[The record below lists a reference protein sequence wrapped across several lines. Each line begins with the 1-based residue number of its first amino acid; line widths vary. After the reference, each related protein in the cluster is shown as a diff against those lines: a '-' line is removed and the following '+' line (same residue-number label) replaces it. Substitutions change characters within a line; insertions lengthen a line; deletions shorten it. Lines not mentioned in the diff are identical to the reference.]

1 MLLFEIKGKY
11 SYNPVSGN
19 DRMNSGTVRIVWQ
32 TNENGGRIH
41 AAVGEPIVGVPPPW
55 SRLYANW
62 RRKTLPDTGATPVI
76 SLNTSGEPL
85 GLFTQPTSIQGVGFK
100 KFFWSQDT
108 GRFGFAALPG
118 INPVEMRGG
127 EVRNEQFTIGLAMG
141 VYEDSTTGAYQEF
154 VEVSDTTR
162 LYSLTDFP
170 AIVRTED
177 FTASRLRFDI
187 RRWVQGFAAGVS
199 TEVFDTESVTWHANI
214 RNASNDTLVASIK
227 LGGLEKDS
235 SYIGIDSSFASFP
248 RQTIYVQL
256 LAEANPL
263 VFPCHAW
270 SGTSTVPGR
279 MHEYS
284 INKNTAGAHSH
295 PSGVVLHPNVPNPF
309 NPITKLAYSLNEDL
323 PVRLSVHDLLGRELV
338 VLVDGVRPIGRW
350 EVLFDG
356 SGLPSGTYLYRI
368 QAGGSVHTRVMTL
381 VR

>member
-338 VLVDGVRPIGRW
+338 VLVDGVRPSGRW